1 MIIKK
6 IITGVS
12 AIIKVTEKLQNLSQV
27 AMIIF
32 PLKETLIRFIKKEKI
47 VILVLILYIFAHY
60 LIQISQSMKRR
71 IFIICLSA

>member
-6 IITGVS
+6 IITEVS
-12 AIIKVTEKLQNLSQV
+12 AIIKVTQKLQNLSQV

-32 PLKETLIRFIKKEKI
+32 LLKETLIRFIKKEKI
-47 VILVLILYIFAHY
+47 VILELILYIFSHY
-60 LIQISQSMKRR
+60 LIQISQSMKRK